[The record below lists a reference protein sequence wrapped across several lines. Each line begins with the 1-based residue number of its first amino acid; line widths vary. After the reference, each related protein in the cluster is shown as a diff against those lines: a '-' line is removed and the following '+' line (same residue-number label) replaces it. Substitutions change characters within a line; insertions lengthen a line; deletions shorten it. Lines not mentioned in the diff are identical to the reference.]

1 MPKDPNKD
9 MMNSMGSMGGMSG
22 MGMGMGGFMPGFGMG
37 GMGMMMNGT
46 PGNAAVAKSAAR
58 PTPPLGEYS

>member
-37 GMGMMMNGT
+37 MMMNGT

-58 PTPPLGEYS
+58 PAPPLGEHL